1 MEEGDDA
8 RFLTI
13 PFLCA
18 LCAFVVNLRI
28 GRAASRLH
36 PEVPMLRMALLVVVP
51 LLLCACAAGGSR
63 PKPRWAIAIHGGAG
77 TISHGDSPER
87 AREYEAG
94 LRRAL
99 DAGREA
105 LESGASALDTAERV
119 VRILEDDPLFNAG
132 KGAVYTEKGTHELDA
147 SIMDGRTLACGAV
160 AGVTTVKNPITLAR
174 KVMENTR
181 HVLLAGAG
189 AEAFADEVGVERV
202 PNTYFDTP
210 QRFESLQKVLRE
222 RESKR
227 SSRDQQPKD
236 KYGTVGCVVLD
247 TPVIGAGCYA
257 SNRSCAVSC
266 TGTGEEFIRHGV
278 ARDIAAIYE
287 YKGLG
292 LEEATRQVVHGK
304 LKPDDGG
311 VIAVSKDGEI
321 VLMFNTEGMYRAW
334 ADSIGA
340 RGVAIWE
347 GKQ

>member
-1 MEEGDDA
+1 
-8 RFLTI
+8 
-13 PFLCA
+13 
-18 LCAFVVNLRI
+18 
-28 GRAASRLH
+28 
-36 PEVPMLRMALLVVVP
+36 MLRLALLVVVP
-51 LLLCACAAGGSR
+51 LLLCACAAGGSTR
-63 PKPRWAIAIHGGAG
+63 TKPRWAIAIHGGAG
-77 TISHGDSPER
+77 TISHGESPER

-99 DAGREA
+99 DAGRAA
-105 LESGASALDTAERV
+105 LESGASAVDTAERI

-132 KGAVYTEKGTHELDA
+132 KGAVYTEKGMHELDA

-160 AGVTTVKNPITLAR
+160 AGVMTVKNPVTLAR
-174 KVMENTR
+174 RVMENTR

-189 AEAFADEVGVERV
+189 AEAFADEAGVERV

-247 TPVIGAGCYA
+247 SAGNLAAATSTGGMTAKRWGRVGDTPIVGAGCYA

-287 YKGLG
+287 YKGVS
-292 LEEATRQVVHGK
+292 LEEAARQVVHGK
-304 LKPDDGG
+304 LRPDDGG
-311 VIAVSKDGEI
+311 VIAVSKEGEI

-334 ADSIGA
+334 ADSNGDH
-340 RGVAIWE
+340 GVAIWE
-347 GKQ
+347 KKR